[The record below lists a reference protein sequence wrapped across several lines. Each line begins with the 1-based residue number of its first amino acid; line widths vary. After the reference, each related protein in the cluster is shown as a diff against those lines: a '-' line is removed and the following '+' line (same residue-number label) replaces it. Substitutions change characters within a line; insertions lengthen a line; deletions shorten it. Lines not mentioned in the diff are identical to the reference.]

1 MDIRTDSVDDVLEHY
16 GIKRRSGRYPYGSGD
31 RPYQNSS
38 KHSGDYAL
46 NRTYRKAVRNENRK
60 NNAKAAMISILSSL
74 LGGPTAYMVAKAV
87 YKEHINSI
95 HNNDI
100 TDYKTVQD
108 PVEKMAEMDKIPPPP
123 PKLSKNLKAVNPKHD
138 TYGTVN
144 NCQYCVVAMD
154 MRERGYDVQARLRND
169 GGYETDI
176 AKWYNKP
183 PKFMHLRVKPL
194 TKDESNDS
202 MRERAYST
210 IMNHLEEQGEGAR
223 GYFGV
228 DFMWGGGHAMYYKVE
243 NGKVNIYNPQNTND
257 DVTNILAMA
266 SPNGYSY
273 LRLDNLTPREDGV
286 GDAVISR
293 KKANH
298 KTARRKWKTVSKEGN

>member
-1 MDIRTDSVDDVLEHY
+1 MDDVLEHY
-16 GIKRRSGRYPYGSGD
+16 GIKRRSGRYPWGSGD

-38 KHSGDYAL
+38 KHGSDYAL
-46 NRTYRKAVRNENRK
+46 NRTFKQAVANEERKQ
-60 NNAKAAMISILSSL
+60 AAREAINSLPGLL
-74 LGGPTAYMVAKAV
+74 LGPYGLLMANQTYNNYIK
-87 YKEHINSI
+87 SI
-95 HNNDI
+95 HNYDR

-108 PVEKMAEMDKIPPPP
+108 PVEKMDEMDKIPPPP
-123 PKLSKNLKAVNPKHD
+123 RPLNKNLEAVNPKHD
-138 TYGTVN
+138 RYGTVN
-144 NCQYCVVAMD
+144 NCQYCVVAAD

-169 GGYETDI
+169 GGYEKDI
-176 AKWYNKP
+176 SKWYNNP
-183 PKFMHLRVKPL
+183 PKFTHLTVPPL

-202 MRERAYST
+202 RRERAYS
-210 IMNHLEEQGEGAR
+210 MMMKHLEKQGEGAR

-228 DFMWGGGHAMYYKVE
+228 EFMWGGGHAMYYKVE

-257 DVTNILAMA
+257 DITNTLAMA
-266 SPNGYSY
+266 HPNGFSY

-298 KTARRKWKTVSKEGN
+298 KTARRKWKPVEEDN

>member
-16 GIKRRSGRYPYGSGD
+16 GIKRRSGRYPWGSGD

-38 KHSGDYAL
+38 KHGSDYTL
-46 NRTYRKAVRNENRK
+46 NRTYKQAVANEERKQAVRETIN
-60 NNAKAAMISILSSL
+60 SLPGLL
-74 LGGPTAYMVAKAV
+74 LGPYGLLMANQTYNNYIK
-87 YKEHINSI
+87 SI
-95 HNNDI
+95 HNYDR

-108 PVEKMAEMDKIPPPP
+108 PIEKMDEMDKIPPPP
-123 PKLSKNLKAVNPKHD
+123 PPLNKNLEAVNPKHD
-138 TYGTVN
+138 RYGTVN
-144 NCQYCVVAMD
+144 NCQYCVVAAD
-154 MRERGYDVQARLRND
+154 MRERGYDVQAKLRND
-169 GGYETDI
+169 GGYEKDI
-176 AKWYNKP
+176 SKWYNNP
-183 PKFMHLRVKPL
+183 PKFTHLTVPPL

-202 MRERAYST
+202 RRERAYS
-210 IMNHLEEQGEGAR
+210 IMMKHLEKQGEGAR

-228 DFMWGGGHAMYYKVE
+228 EFMWGGGHAMYYKVE

-257 DVTNILAMA
+257 DITDTLAMA
-266 SPNGYSY
+266 HPNGFSY

-298 KTARRKWKTVSKEGN
+298 KTPRRKWKPVEEDN

>member
-16 GIKRRSGRYPYGSGD
+16 GIKRRSGRYPWGSGD

-46 NRTYRKAVRNENRK
+46 NRTFKKAVANEKRK
-60 NNAKAAMISILSSL
+60 QAVREAINSLPGLL
-74 LGGPTAYMVAKAV
+74 LGPQGVIIANTT
-87 YKEHINSI
+87 YKNYIKSI
-95 HNNDI
+95 HNYDR

-108 PVEKMAEMDKIPPPP
+108 PVEKMNEMSKIPPPP
-123 PKLSKNLKAVNPKHD
+123 PSLNKNLEAVNPKHD
-138 TYGTVN
+138 RYGTVN
-144 NCQYCVVAMD
+144 NCQYCVVAAD

-169 GGYETDI
+169 GGPPEDI
-176 AKWYNKP
+176 RKWYNNP
-183 PKFMHLRVKPL
+183 PHFTRVEMQPL
-194 TKDESNDS
+194 SKDETTYSL
-202 MRERAYST
+202 RERAYNAV
-210 IMNHLEEQGEGAR
+210 MNQLEEQGEGAR

-266 SPNGYSY
+266 NPNGYSY
-273 LRLDNLTPREDGV
+273 LRLDNLTPSEDGV

>member
-16 GIKRRSGRYPYGSGD
+16 GIKRRSGRYPWGSGD

-38 KHSGDYAL
+38 KHGSDYAL
-46 NRTYRKAVRNENRK
+46 NRTFKKAVANEERK
-60 NNAKAAMISILSSL
+60 QAVREAINSLPGLL
-74 LGGPTAYMVAKAV
+74 LGPYGLLMANQTYNNYIK
-87 YKEHINSI
+87 SI
-95 HNNDI
+95 HNYDR

-108 PVEKMAEMDKIPPPP
+108 PVEKMDEMDKIPPPP
-123 PKLSKNLKAVNPKHD
+123 PPLNKNLEAVNPKHD
-138 TYGTVN
+138 RYGTVN
-144 NCQYCVVAMD
+144 NCQYCVVAAD

-169 GGYETDI
+169 GGYEKDI
-176 AKWYNKP
+176 SKWYNNP
-183 PKFMHLRVKPL
+183 PKFTHLTVPPL

-202 MRERAYST
+202 RRERAYS
-210 IMNHLEEQGEGAR
+210 MMMKRLEKQGEGAR

-228 DFMWGGGHAMYYKVE
+228 EFMWGGGHAMYYKVE

-257 DVTNILAMA
+257 DITNMLAMA
-266 SPNGYSY
+266 HPNGFSY
-273 LRLDNLTPREDGV
+273 LRLDNLTPCEDGV

-298 KTARRKWKTVSKEGN
+298 KTKRKEWKQVEEDDQ

>member
-16 GIKRRSGRYPYGSGD
+16 GIKRRSGRYPWGSGD

-38 KHSGDYAL
+38 KHGSDYAL
-46 NRTYRKAVRNENRK
+46 NRTFKKAVANEERK
-60 NNAKAAMISILSSL
+60 QAVRETINSLPGLL
-74 LGGPTAYMVAKAV
+74 LGPYGLLMANQTYNNYIK
-87 YKEHINSI
+87 SI
-95 HNNDI
+95 HNYDR

-108 PVEKMAEMDKIPPPP
+108 PVEKMDEMDKIPHPPP
-123 PKLSKNLKAVNPKHD
+123 PLNKNLEAVNPKHD
-138 TYGTVN
+138 RYGTVN
-144 NCQYCVVAMD
+144 NCQYCVVAAD

-169 GGYETDI
+169 GGYEKDI
-176 AKWYNKP
+176 SKWYNNP
-183 PKFMHLRVKPL
+183 PKFTHLTVPPL

-202 MRERAYST
+202 RRERAYS
-210 IMNHLEEQGEGAR
+210 MMMKRLEKQGEGAR

-228 DFMWGGGHAMYYKVE
+228 EFMWGGGHAMYYKVE

-257 DVTNILAMA
+257 DITNMLAMA
-266 SPNGYSY
+266 HPNGFSY

-298 KTARRKWKTVSKEGN
+298 KTKRKEWKQVEEDDQ

>member
-1 MDIRTDSVDDVLEHY
+1 MDIRTDSVNDVLKHY
-16 GIKRRSGRYPYGSGD
+16 GIKRRSGRYPWGSGD

-38 KHSGDYAL
+38 KHGSDYAL
-46 NRTYRKAVRNENRK
+46 NRTFKQAVANEEK
-60 NNAKAAMISILSSL
+60 KQAAREAINSLPGLL
-74 LGGPTAYMVAKAV
+74 LGPYGLLMANQTYNNYIK
-87 YKEHINSI
+87 SI
-95 HNNDI
+95 HNYDR

-108 PVEKMAEMDKIPPPP
+108 PVEKMDEMDKIPPPP
-123 PKLSKNLKAVNPKHD
+123 PPLNKNLEAVNPKHD
-138 TYGTVN
+138 RYGTVN
-144 NCQYCVVAMD
+144 NCQYCVVAAD

-169 GGYETDI
+169 GGYEKDI
-176 AKWYNKP
+176 SKWYNNP
-183 PKFMHLRVKPL
+183 PKFTHLNVPPL

-202 MRERAYST
+202 RRERAYS
-210 IMNHLEEQGEGAR
+210 MMMKHLEKQGEGAR

-228 DFMWGGGHAMYYKVE
+228 EFMWGGGHAMYYKVE

-257 DVTNILAMA
+257 DITNTLAMA
-266 SPNGYSY
+266 HPNGFSY

-298 KTARRKWKTVSKEGN
+298 KTARRKWKPVEEDN

>member
-1 MDIRTDSVDDVLEHY
+1 MDLKTDSMYDILEHY

-38 KHSGDYAL
+38 KHGSDYAL
-46 NRTYRKAVRNENRK
+46 NRTFKQAVANEERKQAVREAIN
-60 NNAKAAMISILSSL
+60 SLPGLL
-74 LGGPTAYMVAKAV
+74 LGPYGLLMANQTYNNYIK
-87 YKEHINSI
+87 SI
-95 HNNDI
+95 HNYDR

-108 PVEKMAEMDKIPPPP
+108 PVEKMDEMDKIPPPP
-123 PKLSKNLKAVNPKHD
+123 PPLNKNLEAVNPKHD
-138 TYGTVN
+138 KYGTVN

-169 GGYETDI
+169 GGYEKDI
-176 AKWYNKP
+176 RKWYNNP
-183 PKFMHLRVKPL
+183 PKFTHLTVPPL

-202 MRERAYST
+202 RRERAYS
-210 IMNHLEEQGEGAR
+210 MMMKHLEKQGEGAR

-228 DFMWGGGHAMYYKVE
+228 EFMWGGGHAMYYKVE

-257 DVTNILAMA
+257 DITNTLAMA
-266 SPNGYSY
+266 HPNGFSY

-298 KTARRKWKTVSKEGN
+298 KTKRKEWKQVEEDDQ

>member
-16 GIKRRSGRYPYGSGD
+16 GVKRRSGRYPWGSGD

-38 KHSGDYAL
+38 KHGSDYAL
-46 NRTYRKAVRNENRK
+46 NRTYKKAVANEERK
-60 NNAKAAMISILSSL
+60 QAVREAINSLPGLL
-74 LGGPTAYMVAKAV
+74 LGPYGLLMANQTYNNYIK
-87 YKEHINSI
+87 SI
-95 HNNDI
+95 HNYDR

-108 PVEKMAEMDKIPPPP
+108 PIEKMDEMDKIPPPP
-123 PKLSKNLKAVNPKHD
+123 PPLNKNLEAVNPKHD
-138 TYGTVN
+138 RYGTVN
-144 NCQYCVVAMD
+144 NCQYCVVAAD

-169 GGYETDI
+169 GGYEKDI
-176 AKWYNKP
+176 SKWYNNP
-183 PKFMHLRVKPL
+183 PKFTHLTVPPL

-202 MRERAYST
+202 RRERAYS
-210 IMNHLEEQGEGAR
+210 MMMKHLEKQGEGAR

-228 DFMWGGGHAMYYKVE
+228 EFMWGGGHAMYYKVE

-257 DVTNILAMA
+257 DITNTLAMA
-266 SPNGYSY
+266 HPNGFSY

-298 KTARRKWKTVSKEGN
+298 KTPRRKWKPVEEDN

>member
-16 GIKRRSGRYPYGSGD
+16 GIKRRSGRYPWGSGD

-46 NRTYRKAVRNENRK
+46 NRTYKKAVANEERK
-60 NNAKAAMISILSSL
+60 QAVREAINSLPGLL
-74 LGGPTAYMVAKAV
+74 LGPYGLLMANQTYNNYIK
-87 YKEHINSI
+87 SI
-95 HNNDI
+95 HNYDR

-108 PVEKMAEMDKIPPPP
+108 PVEKMDEMDKIPPPP
-123 PKLSKNLKAVNPKHD
+123 PPLNKNLEAVNPKHD
-138 TYGTVN
+138 RYGTVN
-144 NCQYCVVAMD
+144 NCQYCVVAAD

-169 GGYETDI
+169 GGYEKDI
-176 AKWYNKP
+176 SKWYNNP
-183 PKFMHLRVKPL
+183 PKFTHLTVPPL

-202 MRERAYST
+202 RRERAYS
-210 IMNHLEEQGEGAR
+210 MMMEHLEKQGEGAR

-228 DFMWGGGHAMYYKVE
+228 EFMWGGGHAMYYKVE

-257 DVTNILAMA
+257 DIANTLAMA
-266 SPNGYSY
+266 HPNGFSY

-298 KTARRKWKTVSKEGN
+298 KTPRRKWKPVEEDN

>member
-16 GIKRRSGRYPYGSGD
+16 GIKRRSGRYPWGSGD

-46 NRTYRKAVRNENRK
+46 NRTYQEAVRNEIRK
-60 NNAKAAMISILSSL
+60 NNAKAAMNSILSGL
-74 LGGPTAYMVAKAV
+74 LGGPAAYMVAKTV

-95 HNNDI
+95 YNNDR

-108 PVEKMAEMDKIPPPP
+108 PVEKMDEMDKIPPPP
-123 PKLSKNLKAVNPKHD
+123 PKLSKNLKAVNPKHG

-144 NCQYCVVAMD
+144 NCQYCVVAAD
-154 MRERGYDVQARLRND
+154 MRERGYDVQARLSND
-169 GGYETDI
+169 GGYEKDI
-176 AKWYNKP
+176 RKWYNNP
-183 PKFMHLRVKPL
+183 PKFMHLNVPPL

-202 MRERAYST
+202 RRERAYS
-210 IMNHLEEQGEGAR
+210 IMMKHLEKQGEGAR

-228 DFMWGGGHAMYYKVE
+228 EFMWGGGHAMYYKVE
-243 NGKVNIYNPQNTND
+243 NGKVNIYNPQNTSD
-257 DVTNILAMA
+257 DVTNILATA
-266 SPNGYSY
+266 DPNGFSY
-273 LRLDNLTPREDGV
+273 LRLDNLTPRNDGV

-298 KTARRKWKTVSKEGN
+298 KAKRKEWKQVEEDN

>member
-16 GIKRRSGRYPYGSGD
+16 GIKRRSGRYPWGSGD

-38 KHSGDYAL
+38 KHGSDYAL
-46 NRTYRKAVRNENRK
+46 NRTFKKAVANEERK
-60 NNAKAAMISILSSL
+60 QAVREAINSLPGLL
-74 LGGPTAYMVAKAV
+74 LGPYGLLMANQTYNNYIK
-87 YKEHINSI
+87 SI
-95 HNNDI
+95 HNYDR

-108 PVEKMAEMDKIPPPP
+108 PVEKMDEMDKIPPPP
-123 PKLSKNLKAVNPKHD
+123 PPLNKNLEAVNPKHD
-138 TYGTVN
+138 RYGTVN
-144 NCQYCVVAMD
+144 NCQYCVVAAD

-169 GGYETDI
+169 GGYEKDI
-176 AKWYNKP
+176 SKWYNNP
-183 PKFMHLRVKPL
+183 PKFTHLNVPPL

-202 MRERAYST
+202 RRERAYS
-210 IMNHLEEQGEGAR
+210 MMMKHLEKQGEGAR

-228 DFMWGGGHAMYYKVE
+228 EFMWGGGHAMYYKVE

-257 DVTNILAMA
+257 DITNMLAMA
-266 SPNGYSY
+266 HPNGFSY

-298 KTARRKWKTVSKEGN
+298 KTPRRKWKPVEEDN

>member
-16 GIKRRSGRYPYGSGD
+16 GIKRRSGRYPWGSGD

-46 NRTYRKAVRNENRK
+46 NRTYAEAVKKENNKRT
-60 NNAKAAMISILSSL
+60 AKEVIKSLPGLL
-74 LGGPTAYMVAKAV
+74 LGPAGFLEVRELYRTDMDL
-87 YKEHINSI
+87 I
-95 HNNDI
+95 HNYDKI
-100 TDYKTVQD
+100 DYKTVQD
-108 PVEKMAEMDKIPPPP
+108 PIEKMNEMDKIQPPPP
-123 PKLSKNLKAVNPKHD
+123 SLSKNLKAVNPKHD
-138 TYGTVN
+138 KYGTVN

-169 GGYETDI
+169 GGYEKDI
-176 AKWYNKP
+176 RKWYNNP
-183 PKFMHLRVKPL
+183 PDFTHIQVNLD
-194 TKDESNDS
+194 TNESTHS
-202 MRERAYST
+202 RRERAYNT
-210 IMNHLEEQGEGAR
+210 IMNQLEKQGDGAR

-228 DFMWGGGHAMYYKVE
+228 AFMWGGAHAMYYKVE
-243 NGKVNIYNPQNTND
+243 NGKVNIYNPQNANE
-257 DVTNILAMA
+257 DVTNMLAMA
-266 SPNGYSY
+266 HPNGFSY

-298 KTARRKWKTVSKEGN
+298 KTKRDEWKRVKEDD

>member
-16 GIKRRSGRYPYGSGD
+16 GIKRRSGRYPWGSGD

-46 NRTYRKAVRNENRK
+46 NRTYQEAVRNEIRK
-60 NNAKAAMISILSSL
+60 NNAKAAMISILPGL
-74 LGGPTAYMVAKAV
+74 LGGPTAYTAAKTV

-95 HNNDI
+95 HNYDKI
-100 TDYKTVQD
+100 DYKTVQD
-108 PVEKMAEMDKIPPPP
+108 PIEKMNEMDKIQPPPP
-123 PKLSKNLKAVNPKHD
+123 SLSKNLKAVNPKHD
-138 TYGTVN
+138 KYGTVN

-169 GGYETDI
+169 GGYEKDI
-176 AKWYNKP
+176 RKWYNNP
-183 PKFMHLRVKPL
+183 PNFTHLQVKPL
-194 TKDESNDS
+194 AKDETNDS
-202 MRERAYST
+202 MRERAYNV
-210 IMNHLEEQGEGAR
+210 MLNRLEEQGDGAR

-228 DFMWGGGHAMYYKVE
+228 GFMWGGGHAMYYKVE

-266 SPNGYSY
+266 NPNGYSY
-273 LRLDNLTPREDGV
+273 LRLDNLTPSEDGV

>member
-1 MDIRTDSVDDVLEHY
+1 MDIRTDSGDDVLEHY
-16 GIKRRSGRYPYGSGD
+16 GIKRRSGRYPWGSGD

-38 KHSGDYAL
+38 KHGSDYAL
-46 NRTYRKAVRNENRK
+46 NRTFKKAVANEERK
-60 NNAKAAMISILSSL
+60 QAVREAINSLPGLL
-74 LGGPTAYMVAKAV
+74 LGPYGLLMANQTYNNYIK
-87 YKEHINSI
+87 SI
-95 HNNDI
+95 HNYDR

-108 PVEKMAEMDKIPPPP
+108 PVEKMDEMDKIPPPP
-123 PKLSKNLKAVNPKHD
+123 PPLNKNLEAVNPKHD
-138 TYGTVN
+138 RYGTVN
-144 NCQYCVVAMD
+144 NCQYCVVAAD

-169 GGYETDI
+169 GGYEKDI
-176 AKWYNKP
+176 SKWYNNP
-183 PKFMHLRVKPL
+183 PKFTHLTVPPL

-202 MRERAYST
+202 RRERAYS
-210 IMNHLEEQGEGAR
+210 MMMKHLEKQGEGAR

-228 DFMWGGGHAMYYKVE
+228 EFMWGGGHAMYYKVE

-257 DVTNILAMA
+257 DITNTLAMA
-266 SPNGYSY
+266 HPNGFSY

-298 KTARRKWKTVSKEGN
+298 KTPRRKWKPVEEDN

>member
-16 GIKRRSGRYPYGSGD
+16 GIKRRSGRYPWGSGD

-38 KHSGDYAL
+38 KHGSDYAL
-46 NRTYRKAVRNENRK
+46 NRTYKEAVANEERKHAVREAVN
-60 NNAKAAMISILSSL
+60 SLPGLL
-74 LGGPTAYMVAKAV
+74 LGPSGYIIANTS
-87 YKEHINSI
+87 YKNYITSI
-95 HNNDI
+95 HNYDR

-108 PVEKMAEMDKIPPPP
+108 PVEKMDEMDKIPPPP
-123 PKLSKNLKAVNPKHD
+123 PPLNKNLEAVNPKHD
-138 TYGTVN
+138 RYGTVN
-144 NCQYCVVAMD
+144 NCQYCVVAAD

-169 GGYETDI
+169 GGYEKDI
-176 AKWYNKP
+176 SKWYNNP
-183 PKFMHLRVKPL
+183 PKFTHLTVPPL

-202 MRERAYST
+202 RRERAYS
-210 IMNHLEEQGEGAR
+210 IMMKHLEKQGEGAR

-228 DFMWGGGHAMYYKVE
+228 EFMWGGGHAMYYKVE

-257 DVTNILAMA
+257 DITDTLAMA
-266 SPNGYSY
+266 HPNGFSY

-298 KTARRKWKTVSKEGN
+298 KTPRRKWKPVEEDN

>member
-16 GIKRRSGRYPYGSGD
+16 GIKRRSGRYPWGSGD

-38 KHSGDYAL
+38 KHGSDYAL
-46 NRTYRKAVRNENRK
+46 NRTFKKAVANEKRK
-60 NNAKAAMISILSSL
+60 QAAREAINSLPGLL
-74 LGGPTAYMVAKAV
+74 LGPYGLLMANQTYNNYIK
-87 YKEHINSI
+87 SI
-95 HNNDI
+95 HNYDR

-108 PVEKMAEMDKIPPPP
+108 PVEKMDEMDKIPPPP
-123 PKLSKNLKAVNPKHD
+123 PPLNKNLEAVNPKHD
-138 TYGTVN
+138 RYGTVN
-144 NCQYCVVAMD
+144 NCQYCVVAAD

-169 GGYETDI
+169 GGYEKDI
-176 AKWYNKP
+176 SKWYNNP
-183 PKFMHLRVKPL
+183 PKFTHLNVPPL

-202 MRERAYST
+202 RRERAYS
-210 IMNHLEEQGEGAR
+210 MMMKHLEKQGEGAR

-228 DFMWGGGHAMYYKVE
+228 EFMWGGGHAMYYKVE

-257 DVTNILAMA
+257 DITNTLAMA
-266 SPNGYSY
+266 HPNGFSY

-298 KTARRKWKTVSKEGN
+298 KTPRRKWKPVEEDN

>member
-16 GIKRRSGRYPYGSGD
+16 GIKRRSGRYPWGSGD

-46 NRTYRKAVRNENRK
+46 NRTYQEAVRNEIRK
-60 NNAKAAMISILSSL
+60 NNAKEAMNSILSGL
-74 LGGPTAYMVAKAV
+74 LGGPTAYMVAKTV

-108 PVEKMAEMDKIPPPP
+108 PVEKMTEMDKIPPPP

-169 GGYETDI
+169 GGYEKDI
-176 AKWYNKP
+176 RKWYNNP
-183 PKFMHLRVKPL
+183 PNFTHLQVKPL
-194 TKDESNDS
+194 AKDETNDS
-202 MRERAYST
+202 MRERAYNV
-210 IMNHLEEQGEGAR
+210 MLNRLEEQGDGAR

-228 DFMWGGGHAMYYKVE
+228 EFMWGGGHAMYYKVE

-257 DVTNILAMA
+257 DVTNILAMTN
-266 SPNGYSY
+266 PNGFSY
-273 LRLDNLTPREDGV
+273 LRLDNLTPRNDGV
-286 GDAVISR
+286 GDAVISC

-298 KTARRKWKTVSKEGN
+298 KTKRKEWKSVEGDSQ

>member
-16 GIKRRSGRYPYGSGD
+16 GIKRRSGRYPWGSGD

-38 KHSGDYAL
+38 KYGGDYAL
-46 NRTYRKAVRNENRK
+46 NRTYREAVIKENKKQTAREAI
-60 NNAKAAMISILSSL
+60 NSLPGLL
-74 LGGPTAYMVAKAV
+74 LGPGGLLMANQTYNNYIK
-87 YKEHINSI
+87 SI
-95 HNNDI
+95 HNYDR

-108 PVEKMAEMDKIPPPP
+108 PVEKMDEMDKIPPPP
-123 PKLSKNLKAVNPKHD
+123 PPLNKNLEAVNPKHD
-138 TYGTVN
+138 RYGTVN

-169 GGYETDI
+169 GGYEKDI
-176 AKWYNKP
+176 SKWYNNP
-183 PKFMHLRVKPL
+183 PKFTHLNVPPL

-202 MRERAYST
+202 RRERAYS
-210 IMNHLEEQGEGAR
+210 MMMKHLEKQGEGAR

-228 DFMWGGGHAMYYKVE
+228 EFMWGGGHAMYYKVE

-257 DVTNILAMA
+257 DITNMLAMA
-266 SPNGYSY
+266 HPNGFSY

-298 KTARRKWKTVSKEGN
+298 KTPRRKWKPVEEDN

>member
-16 GIKRRSGRYPYGSGD
+16 GIKRRSGRYPWGSGD

-38 KHSGDYAL
+38 KHGSDYAL
-46 NRTYRKAVRNENRK
+46 NRTFKKAVANEKRK
-60 NNAKAAMISILSSL
+60 QAAREAVNSLPGLL
-74 LGGPTAYMVAKAV
+74 LGPYGLLMANQTYNNYIK
-87 YKEHINSI
+87 SI
-95 HNNDI
+95 HNYDR

-108 PVEKMAEMDKIPPPP
+108 PVEKMDEMDKIPPPP
-123 PKLSKNLKAVNPKHD
+123 PPLNKNLEAVNPKHD
-138 TYGTVN
+138 RYGTVN
-144 NCQYCVVAMD
+144 NCQYCVVAAD

-169 GGYETDI
+169 GGYEKDI
-176 AKWYNKP
+176 SKWYNNP
-183 PKFMHLRVKPL
+183 PKFTHLNVPPL

-202 MRERAYST
+202 RRERAYS
-210 IMNHLEEQGEGAR
+210 MMMKHLEKQGEGAR

-228 DFMWGGGHAMYYKVE
+228 EFMWGGGHAMYYKVE

-257 DVTNILAMA
+257 DITNTLAMA
-266 SPNGYSY
+266 HPNGFSY

-298 KTARRKWKTVSKEGN
+298 KTPRRKWKPVEEDN

>member
-16 GIKRRSGRYPYGSGD
+16 GIKRRSGRYPWGSGD

-46 NRTYRKAVRNENRK
+46 NRTYKKAVANEERK
-60 NNAKAAMISILSSL
+60 RAVRAAINSLPGLL
-74 LGGPTAYMVAKAV
+74 LGPNGYIIMNRS
-87 YKEHINSI
+87 YKNYIRSI
-95 HNNDI
+95 HNYDR

-108 PVEKMAEMDKIPPPP
+108 PIEKMDEMDKIPPPP
-123 PKLSKNLKAVNPKHD
+123 PPLNKNLEAVNPKHD
-138 TYGTVN
+138 RYGTVN
-144 NCQYCVVAMD
+144 NCQYCVVAAD

-169 GGYETDI
+169 GGYEKDI
-176 AKWYNKP
+176 SKWYNNP
-183 PKFMHLRVKPL
+183 PKFTHLIVPPL

-202 MRERAYST
+202 RRERAYS
-210 IMNHLEEQGEGAR
+210 MMMKHLEKQGEGAR

-228 DFMWGGGHAMYYKVE
+228 EFMWGGGHAMYYKVE
-243 NGKVNIYNPQNTND
+243 NGKVNIYNPQNTNE
-257 DVTNILAMA
+257 NIINMLAMA
-266 SPNGYSY
+266 HPNGFSY

-298 KTARRKWKTVSKEGN
+298 KTPRRKWKPVEEDN

>member
-16 GIKRRSGRYPYGSGD
+16 GIKRRSGRYPWGSGD

-38 KHSGDYAL
+38 THGSDYAL
-46 NRTYRKAVRNENRK
+46 NRTFKKAVANEERK
-60 NNAKAAMISILSSL
+60 QAVREAINSLPGLL
-74 LGGPTAYMVAKAV
+74 LGPYGLLMANQTYNNYIK
-87 YKEHINSI
+87 SI
-95 HNNDI
+95 HNYDR

-108 PVEKMAEMDKIPPPP
+108 PVEKMDEMDKIPPPP
-123 PKLSKNLKAVNPKHD
+123 PPLNKNLEAVNPKHD
-138 TYGTVN
+138 RYGTVN
-144 NCQYCVVAMD
+144 NCQYCVVAAD

-169 GGYETDI
+169 GGYEKDI
-176 AKWYNKP
+176 SKWYNNP
-183 PKFMHLRVKPL
+183 PKFTHLNVPPL

-202 MRERAYST
+202 RRERAYS
-210 IMNHLEEQGEGAR
+210 MMMKHLEKQGEGAR
-223 GYFGV
+223 GYFGIE
-228 DFMWGGGHAMYYKVE
+228 FMWGGGHAMYYKVE

-257 DVTNILAMA
+257 DVTNTLAMA
-266 SPNGYSY
+266 HPNGFSY

-298 KTARRKWKTVSKEGN
+298 KTPRRKWKPVEEDN

>member
-16 GIKRRSGRYPYGSGD
+16 GIKRRSGRYPWGSGD

-46 NRTYRKAVRNENRK
+46 NRTYAEAVKRENNKRT
-60 NNAKAAMISILSSL
+60 AKEVIKSLPGLL
-74 LGGPTAYMVAKAV
+74 LGPAAFLEFRELYRTDMDL
-87 YKEHINSI
+87 I
-95 HNNDI
+95 HNYDKI
-100 TDYKTVQD
+100 DYKTVQD
-108 PVEKMAEMDKIPPPP
+108 PIEKMNEMDKIQPPPP
-123 PKLSKNLKAVNPKHD
+123 SLSKNLKAVNPKHD
-138 TYGTVN
+138 KYGTVN

-169 GGYETDI
+169 GGYEKDI
-176 AKWYNKP
+176 RKWYNNP
-183 PKFMHLRVKPL
+183 PDFTRIQVNLDMNESIHSRV
-194 TKDESNDS
+194 
-202 MRERAYST
+202 ERAYNT
-210 IMNHLEEQGEGAR
+210 IMNQLEKQGEGAR

-266 SPNGYSY
+266 NPNGYSY
-273 LRLDNLTPREDGV
+273 LRLDNLTPSEDGV

-298 KTARRKWKTVSKEGN
+298 KTKRDEWKRVEEDD

>member
-16 GIKRRSGRYPYGSGD
+16 GIKRRSGRYPWGSGN

-38 KHSGDYAL
+38 KHGSDYAL
-46 NRTYRKAVRNENRK
+46 NRTFKKAVANEERK
-60 NNAKAAMISILSSL
+60 QAVREAINSLPGLL
-74 LGGPTAYMVAKAV
+74 LGPYGLLMANQTYNNYIK
-87 YKEHINSI
+87 SI
-95 HNNDI
+95 HNYDR

-108 PVEKMAEMDKIPPPP
+108 PVEKMDEMDKIPPPP
-123 PKLSKNLKAVNPKHD
+123 PPLNKNLEAVNPKHD
-138 TYGTVN
+138 RYGTVN
-144 NCQYCVVAMD
+144 NCQYCVVAAD

-169 GGYETDI
+169 GGYEKDI
-176 AKWYNKP
+176 SKWYNNP
-183 PKFMHLRVKPL
+183 PKFTHLNVPPL

-202 MRERAYST
+202 RRERAYS
-210 IMNHLEEQGEGAR
+210 IMMKHLEKQGEGAR

-228 DFMWGGGHAMYYKVE
+228 EFMWGGGHAMYYKVE

-257 DVTNILAMA
+257 DITNMLAMA
-266 SPNGYSY
+266 HPNGFSY

-298 KTARRKWKTVSKEGN
+298 KTARRKWKPVEEDN

>member
-16 GIKRRSGRYPYGSGD
+16 GIKRRSGRYPWGSGD

-38 KHSGDYAL
+38 KHGSDYAL
-46 NRTYRKAVRNENRK
+46 NRTFKKAVANEERK
-60 NNAKAAMISILSSL
+60 QAVREAINSLPGLL
-74 LGGPTAYMVAKAV
+74 LGPYGLLMANQTYNNYIK
-87 YKEHINSI
+87 SI
-95 HNNDI
+95 HNYDR

-108 PVEKMAEMDKIPPPP
+108 PVEKMDEMDKIPPPP
-123 PKLSKNLKAVNPKHD
+123 PPLNKNLEAVNPKHD
-138 TYGTVN
+138 RYGTVN
-144 NCQYCVVAMD
+144 NCQYCVVAAD

-169 GGYETDI
+169 GGYEKDI
-176 AKWYNKP
+176 SKWYNNP
-183 PKFMHLRVKPL
+183 PKFTHLNVPPL

-202 MRERAYST
+202 RRERAYS
-210 IMNHLEEQGEGAR
+210 MMMKHLEKQGEGAR

-228 DFMWGGGHAMYYKVE
+228 EFMWGGGHAMYYKVE

-257 DVTNILAMA
+257 DVTNTLAMA
-266 SPNGYSY
+266 HPNGFSY

-298 KTARRKWKTVSKEGN
+298 KNPRRKWKPVEEDN

>member
-16 GIKRRSGRYPYGSGD
+16 GVKRRSGRYPWGSGD

-38 KHSGDYAL
+38 KHGSDYAL
-46 NRTYRKAVRNENRK
+46 NRTYKKAVANEERK
-60 NNAKAAMISILSSL
+60 QAVREAINSLPGLL
-74 LGGPTAYMVAKAV
+74 LGPYGLLMANQTYNNYIK
-87 YKEHINSI
+87 SI
-95 HNNDI
+95 HNYDR

-108 PVEKMAEMDKIPPPP
+108 PVEKMDEMDKIPPPP
-123 PKLSKNLKAVNPKHD
+123 LPLNKNLEAVNPKHD
-138 TYGTVN
+138 RYGTVN
-144 NCQYCVVAMD
+144 NCQYCVVAAD

-169 GGYETDI
+169 GGYEADI
-176 AKWYNKP
+176 SKWYNNP
-183 PKFMHLRVKPL
+183 PKFTHLTVPPL

-202 MRERAYST
+202 RRERAYS
-210 IMNHLEEQGEGAR
+210 MMMKHLEKQGEGAR

-228 DFMWGGGHAMYYKVE
+228 EFMWGGGHAMYYKVE

-257 DVTNILAMA
+257 DITDTLAMA
-266 SPNGYSY
+266 HPNGFSY

-298 KTARRKWKTVSKEGN
+298 KTPRRKWKPVEEDN

>member
-16 GIKRRSGRYPYGSGD
+16 GIKRRSGRYPWGSGD

-38 KHSGDYAL
+38 KHGSDYAL
-46 NRTYRKAVRNENRK
+46 NRTFKKAVANEERK
-60 NNAKAAMISILSSL
+60 QAVREAINSLPGLL
-74 LGGPTAYMVAKAV
+74 LGPYGLLMANQTYNNYIK
-87 YKEHINSI
+87 SI
-95 HNNDI
+95 HNYDR

-108 PVEKMAEMDKIPPPP
+108 PVEKMDEMDKIPPPP
-123 PKLSKNLKAVNPKHD
+123 PPLNKNLEAVNPKHD
-138 TYGTVN
+138 RYGTVN
-144 NCQYCVVAMD
+144 NCQYCVVAAD

-169 GGYETDI
+169 GGYEKDI
-176 AKWYNKP
+176 SKWYNNP
-183 PKFMHLRVKPL
+183 PKFTHLTVPPL

-202 MRERAYST
+202 RRERAYS
-210 IMNHLEEQGEGAR
+210 MMMKHLEKQGEGAR

-228 DFMWGGGHAMYYKVE
+228 EFMWGGGHAMYYKVE

-257 DVTNILAMA
+257 DITNTLAMA
-266 SPNGYSY
+266 HPNGFSY

-298 KTARRKWKTVSKEGN
+298 KTPRRKWKPVEEDDQ

>member
-16 GIKRRSGRYPYGSGD
+16 GIKRRSGRYPWGSGD

-38 KHSGDYAL
+38 KHGSDYAL
-46 NRTYRKAVRNENRK
+46 NRTFKKAVANEKRK
-60 NNAKAAMISILSSL
+60 QAVREAVNSLPGLL
-74 LGGPTAYMVAKAV
+74 LGPSGYIMANTSYNN
-87 YKEHINSI
+87 YISSI
-95 HNNDI
+95 HNYDR

-108 PVEKMAEMDKIPPPP
+108 PVEKMDEMAKITPPPP
-123 PKLSKNLKAVNPKHD
+123 PLNKNLEAVNPKHD
-138 TYGTVN
+138 RYGTVN
-144 NCQYCVVAMD
+144 NCQYCVVAAD

-169 GGYETDI
+169 GGYEKDI
-176 AKWYNKP
+176 RKWYNNP
-183 PKFMHLRVKPL
+183 PNFTHLQVKPL
-194 TKDESNDS
+194 AKDETNDS
-202 MRERAYST
+202 MRERAYNV
-210 IMNHLEEQGEGAR
+210 MLNRLEEQGDGAR

-228 DFMWGGGHAMYYKVE
+228 EFMWGGGHAMYYKVE

-257 DVTNILAMA
+257 DVTNILAMTN
-266 SPNGYSY
+266 PNGFSY

-298 KTARRKWKTVSKEGN
+298 KTKRKEWKQVEEDN

>member
-1 MDIRTDSVDDVLEHY
+1 MDLRTDSMYDILEHY

-46 NRTYRKAVRNENRK
+46 NRTYREAVIKENKKQTAREAI
-60 NNAKAAMISILSSL
+60 NSLPGLL
-74 LGGPTAYMVAKAV
+74 LGPGGYLMANQT
-87 YKEHINSI
+87 YKNYIESI
-95 HNNDI
+95 HNYDI

-108 PVEKMAEMDKIPPPP
+108 PIEKMNEMDKIQPPPP
-123 PKLSKNLKAVNPKHD
+123 TLSKNLNAVNPKHD
-138 TYGTVN
+138 KYGTVN

-169 GGYETDI
+169 GGYEKDI
-176 AKWYNKP
+176 RKWYSNP
-183 PKFMHLRVKPL
+183 PNFTHLQVKPL
-194 TKDESNDS
+194 TKDETNDS
-202 MRERAYST
+202 MRERAYNV
-210 IMNHLEEQGEGAR
+210 MLNRLEEQGDGAR

-228 DFMWGGGHAMYYKVE
+228 EFMWGGGHAMYYKVE

-257 DVTNILAMA
+257 DVTNILAMTN
-266 SPNGYSY
+266 PNGFSY
-273 LRLDNLTPREDGV
+273 LRLDNLTPRENGV

-298 KTARRKWKTVSKEGN
+298 KTKRKEWKPVEEDDQ

>member
-16 GIKRRSGRYPYGSGD
+16 GIKRRSGRYPWGSGD

-38 KHSGDYAL
+38 KHGSDYAL
-46 NRTYRKAVRNENRK
+46 NRTFKKAVANEERK
-60 NNAKAAMISILSSL
+60 QAVREAINSLPGLL
-74 LGGPTAYMVAKAV
+74 LGPYGLLMANQTYNNYIK
-87 YKEHINSI
+87 SI
-95 HNNDI
+95 HNYDR

-108 PVEKMAEMDKIPPPP
+108 PVEKMDEMDKIPPPP
-123 PKLSKNLKAVNPKHD
+123 PPLNKNLEAVNPKHD
-138 TYGTVN
+138 RYGTVN
-144 NCQYCVVAMD
+144 NCQYCVVAAD

-169 GGYETDI
+169 GGYEKDI
-176 AKWYNKP
+176 SKWYNNP
-183 PKFMHLRVKPL
+183 PKFTHLNVPPL

-202 MRERAYST
+202 RRERAYS
-210 IMNHLEEQGEGAR
+210 MMMKHLEKQGEGAR
-223 GYFGV
+223 GYFGIE
-228 DFMWGGGHAMYYKVE
+228 FMWGGGHAMYYKVE

-257 DVTNILAMA
+257 DVTNTLAMA
-266 SPNGYSY
+266 HPNGFSY

-298 KTARRKWKTVSKEGN
+298 KTPRRKWKPVEEDN

>member
-1 MDIRTDSVDDVLEHY
+1 MDIRTDSMDDVLEHY
-16 GIKRRSGRYPYGSGD
+16 GIKHRSGRYPWGSGD

-46 NRTYRKAVRNENRK
+46 NRTFKKAVANEKRK
-60 NNAKAAMISILSSL
+60 QVVREAVNSLPGLL
-74 LGGPTAYMVAKAV
+74 LGPSGYIMMNTS
-87 YKEHINSI
+87 YKNYIKSI
-95 HNNDI
+95 HNYDR

-108 PVEKMAEMDKIPPPP
+108 PVEKMDEMDKIPPPP
-123 PKLSKNLKAVNPKHD
+123 PPLNKNLEAVNPKHD
-138 TYGTVN
+138 RYGTVN
-144 NCQYCVVAMD
+144 NCQYCVVAAD

-169 GGYETDI
+169 GGYEKDI
-176 AKWYNKP
+176 SKWYINP
-183 PKFMHLRVKPL
+183 PKFTHLDVPPL

-202 MRERAYST
+202 RRERAYS
-210 IMNHLEEQGEGAR
+210 MMMKHLEKQGEGAR

-228 DFMWGGGHAMYYKVE
+228 EFMWGGGHAMYYKVE

-257 DVTNILAMA
+257 DVTNTLAMA
-266 SPNGYSY
+266 HPNGFSY

-298 KTARRKWKTVSKEGN
+298 KTPRRKWKPVEEDN

>member
-1 MDIRTDSVDDVLEHY
+1 MDDVLEHY
-16 GIKRRSGRYPYGSGD
+16 GIKRRSGRYPWGSGD

-46 NRTYRKAVRNENRK
+46 NRTFKKAVKNEKRSQAVREAIN
-60 NNAKAAMISILSSL
+60 SLPGLL
-74 LGGPTAYMVAKAV
+74 LGPSGYIMANTS
-87 YKEHINSI
+87 YKNYIRSI
-95 HNNDI
+95 HNYDR

-108 PVEKMAEMDKIPPPP
+108 PVEKMDEMAKIPPPP
-123 PKLSKNLKAVNPKHD
+123 PPLNKNLEAVNPKHD
-138 TYGTVN
+138 RYGTVN
-144 NCQYCVVAMD
+144 NCQYCVVAAD

-169 GGYETDI
+169 GGYEKDI
-176 AKWYNKP
+176 SKWYNNP
-183 PKFMHLRVKPL
+183 PKFTHLTVPPL

-202 MRERAYST
+202 RRERAYS
-210 IMNHLEEQGEGAR
+210 MMMKRLEKQGEGAR

-228 DFMWGGGHAMYYKVE
+228 EFMWGGGHAMYYKVE

-257 DVTNILAMA
+257 DITNTLAMA
-266 SPNGYSY
+266 HPNGFSY
-273 LRLDNLTPREDGV
+273 LRLDNLTPRNDSV

-298 KTARRKWKTVSKEGN
+298 KTKRKEWKQVEEDGQ

>member
-16 GIKRRSGRYPYGSGD
+16 GIKRRSGRYPWGSGD

-38 KHSGDYAL
+38 KHGSDYAL
-46 NRTYRKAVRNENRK
+46 NRTFKKAVANEKRK
-60 NNAKAAMISILSSL
+60 QAAREAVNSLPGLL
-74 LGGPTAYMVAKAV
+74 LGPYGLLMANQTYNNYIK
-87 YKEHINSI
+87 SI
-95 HNNDI
+95 HNYDR

-108 PVEKMAEMDKIPPPP
+108 PVEKMDEMDKIPPPP
-123 PKLSKNLKAVNPKHD
+123 PPLNKNLEAVNPKHER
-138 TYGTVN
+138 YGTVN

-169 GGYETDI
+169 GGYEKDI
-176 AKWYNKP
+176 SKWYNNP
-183 PKFMHLRVKPL
+183 PKFTHLTVSPL

-202 MRERAYST
+202 RRERAYS
-210 IMNHLEEQGEGAR
+210 MMMKHLEKQGEGAR

-228 DFMWGGGHAMYYKVE
+228 EFMWGGGHAMYYKVE

-257 DVTNILAMA
+257 DITNTLAMA
-266 SPNGYSY
+266 HPNGFSY

-298 KTARRKWKTVSKEGN
+298 KTPQRKWKPVEEDN

>member
-1 MDIRTDSVDDVLEHY
+1 MDIRTDPVDDVLEHY
-16 GIKRRSGRYPYGSGD
+16 GIKHRSGRYPWGSGD

-38 KHSGDYAL
+38 KHGSDYAL
-46 NRTYRKAVRNENRK
+46 NRTFKKAVANEKRK
-60 NNAKAAMISILSSL
+60 QAAREAVNSLPGLL
-74 LGGPTAYMVAKAV
+74 LGPSGYIMANTS
-87 YKEHINSI
+87 YKNYIKSI
-95 HNNDI
+95 HNYDR

-108 PVEKMAEMDKIPPPP
+108 PVEKMDEMAKIPPPP
-123 PKLSKNLKAVNPKHD
+123 PPLNKNLDAVNPKHD
-138 TYGTVN
+138 RYGTVN
-144 NCQYCVVAMD
+144 NCQYCVVAAD

-169 GGYETDI
+169 GGYEKDI
-176 AKWYNKP
+176 SKWYNNP
-183 PKFMHLRVKPL
+183 PKFTHLDVPPL

-202 MRERAYST
+202 RRERAYS
-210 IMNHLEEQGEGAR
+210 MMMKHLEKQGEGAR

-228 DFMWGGGHAMYYKVE
+228 EIMWGGGHAMYYKVE

-257 DVTNILAMA
+257 DITNTLAMA
-266 SPNGYSY
+266 HPNGFSY

-298 KTARRKWKTVSKEGN
+298 KTARRKWKTVEEDN

>member
-16 GIKRRSGRYPYGSGD
+16 GIKRRSGRYPWGSGD

-38 KHSGDYAL
+38 KHGSDYTL
-46 NRTYRKAVRNENRK
+46 NRTYKQAVANEERKQAVREAIN
-60 NNAKAAMISILSSL
+60 SLPGLL
-74 LGGPTAYMVAKAV
+74 LGPSGLLIANQIYNN
-87 YKEHINSI
+87 HIKSI
-95 HNNDI
+95 YNYDR

-108 PVEKMAEMDKIPPPP
+108 PVEKMDEMDKIPPPP
-123 PKLSKNLKAVNPKHD
+123 PPLNKNLEAVNPKHD
-138 TYGTVN
+138 RYGTVN
-144 NCQYCVVAMD
+144 NCQYCVVAAD

-169 GGYETDI
+169 GGYEKDI
-176 AKWYNKP
+176 SKWYNNP
-183 PKFMHLRVKPL
+183 PKFTHLNVPPL

-202 MRERAYST
+202 RRERAYS
-210 IMNHLEEQGEGAR
+210 MMMKHLEKQGEGAR

-228 DFMWGGGHAMYYKVE
+228 EFMWGGGHAMYYKVE

-257 DVTNILAMA
+257 DITNMLAMA
-266 SPNGYSY
+266 HPNGFSY

-298 KTARRKWKTVSKEGN
+298 KTPRRKWEPVEEDN

>member
-16 GIKRRSGRYPYGSGD
+16 GIKRRSGRYPWGSGD

-38 KHSGDYAL
+38 KHGSDYTL
-46 NRTYRKAVRNENRK
+46 NRTYKQAVANEERKQAVRETIN
-60 NNAKAAMISILSSL
+60 SLPGLL
-74 LGGPTAYMVAKAV
+74 LGPYGLLMANQTYNNYIK
-87 YKEHINSI
+87 SI
-95 HNNDI
+95 HNYDR

-108 PVEKMAEMDKIPPPP
+108 PVEKMDEMDKIPPPP
-123 PKLSKNLKAVNPKHD
+123 PPLNKNLEAVNPKHD
-138 TYGTVN
+138 RYGTVN
-144 NCQYCVVAMD
+144 NCQYCVVAAD

-169 GGYETDI
+169 GGYEKDI
-176 AKWYNKP
+176 SKWYNNP
-183 PKFMHLRVKPL
+183 PKFTHLTVPPL

-202 MRERAYST
+202 RRERAYS
-210 IMNHLEEQGEGAR
+210 MMMKHLEKQGEGAR

-228 DFMWGGGHAMYYKVE
+228 EFMWGGGHAMYYKVE

-257 DVTNILAMA
+257 DVTNMLAMA
-266 SPNGYSY
+266 HPNGFSY

-298 KTARRKWKTVSKEGN
+298 KTPRRKWGTVSEEDN

>member
-16 GIKRRSGRYPYGSGD
+16 GIKRRSGRYPWGSGD

-38 KHSGDYAL
+38 KHGSDYAL
-46 NRTYRKAVRNENRK
+46 NRTFKKAVANEERK
-60 NNAKAAMISILSSL
+60 QAVREAINSLPGLL
-74 LGGPTAYMVAKAV
+74 LGPYGLLMANQTYNNYIK
-87 YKEHINSI
+87 SI
-95 HNNDI
+95 HNYDR

-108 PVEKMAEMDKIPPPP
+108 PVEKMDEMDKIPPPP
-123 PKLSKNLKAVNPKHD
+123 PPLNKNLEAVNPKHD
-138 TYGTVN
+138 RYGTVN
-144 NCQYCVVAMD
+144 NCQYCVVAAD
-154 MRERGYDVQARLRND
+154 MRERGYDAQARLRND
-169 GGYETDI
+169 GGYEKDI
-176 AKWYNKP
+176 SKWYNNP
-183 PKFMHLRVKPL
+183 PKFTHLTVPPL

-202 MRERAYST
+202 RRERAYS
-210 IMNHLEEQGEGAR
+210 MMMKHLEKQGEGAR

-228 DFMWGGGHAMYYKVE
+228 EFMWGGGHAMYYKVE

-257 DVTNILAMA
+257 DITNTLAMA
-266 SPNGYSY
+266 HPNGFSY

-298 KTARRKWKTVSKEGN
+298 KTPRRKWKPVEEDDQ